1 LKNRIFEVSALP
13 VSIYNRYKVVMS
25 YKLRIIEE
33 ELSRK
38 LDASGALLIRGPK
51 SCGKTE
57 TAKQFARS
65 ILQVDLDEQIPFF
78 MSADPRRLLLGET
91 PRLID
96 EWQEEP
102 KLWNYIRHE
111 VDNRKT
117 KGQFI
122 LTGSANPT
130 EDVKLHSGAGRFTSL
145 AMRTMSWKEMDYS
158 SGEVHLSDLLKGIQP
173 QLVDEG
179 TDLELIIERIMKGGW
194 PALLESTVDE
204 ALLINRAYVDLLA
217 EVDISRVSNVKR
229 DPLKVKAL
237 LKSLARNT
245 ATLVENT
252 TLAADMKEHEKS
264 ELSRPTIV
272 DYLDALDR
280 LMITDDQPAF
290 NPHIRSSASLRKS
303 AKRHFCDVSL
313 AVAALG
319 LNKEALLKDLKYTGF
334 LFESLVIHDLKVYA
348 PANDADVF
356 HYRDSR
362 ALEIDAIVQQYGGNW
377 AAFEIKLG
385 MGMIEEAATSL
396 INFVNHLDTNKTQKP
411 SSLNIITG
419 TGMSFTRA
427 DGINVISLASLGV

>member
-1 LKNRIFEVSALP
+1 
-13 VSIYNRYKVVMS
+13 MS
-25 YKLRIIEE
+25 YKSRIIEE

-38 LDASGALLIRGPK
+38 LNASGALLVRGPK

-65 ILQVDLDEQIPFF
+65 ILQVDQDEQIPHF
-78 MSADPRRLLLGET
+78 MSADPKRLLVGET

-96 EWQEEP
+96 EWQEQP

-111 VDNRKT
+111 IDNRKK

-122 LTGSANPT
+122 LTGSANPN
-130 EDVKLHSGAGRFTSL
+130 EDVKLHSGAGRFTTL
-145 AMRTMSWKEMDYS
+145 AMRTMSWQEMGYS
-158 SGEVHLSDLLKGIQP
+158 SGEIHLSDLLKGIQP

-179 TDLELIIERIMKGGW
+179 IDLERIIERIMKGGW

-204 ALLINRAYVDLLA
+204 ALLLNRAYVDLLA

-229 DPLKVKAL
+229 DPSKVRAL

-252 TLAADMKEHEKS
+252 TLAADIKERENS
-264 ELSRPTIV
+264 ELSRPTII
-272 DYLDALDR
+272 DYLDALGR

-319 LNKEALLKDLKYTGF
+319 LNKDALLKNLKYSGF
-334 LFESLVIHDLKVYA
+334 LFESLVTHDLKVYA
-348 PANDADVF
+348 AANDAEVF
-356 HYRDSR
+356 HYRDSSG
-362 ALEIDAIVQQYGGNW
+362 LEVDAIVQQYGGSW

-385 MGMIEEAATSL
+385 VGMIEEAATNL
-396 INFVNHLDTNKTQKP
+396 IKFAKNLDSDRTQKP
-411 SSLNIITG
+411 SSLNIIVG
-419 TGMSFTRA
+419 TGMSFTRT
-427 DGINVISLASLGV
+427 DGINVISLASLGK